1 MKFKPAGFL
10 TKIVVLVLMIYMATS
25 LLNLLGQLK
34 TVQAQRDTLEQQVIS
49 QQLDNQRLSDAIEN
63 SDDPDM
69 LEQVARAKGFVRQG
83 EELYIDVAS

>member
-63 SDDPDM
+63 SGDPDM
-69 LEQVARAKGFVRQG
+69 LERVARAKGFVRQG

>member
-34 TVQAQRDTLEQQVIS
+34 TVQAQRDTLEQQVAS

-69 LEQVARAKGFVRQG
+69 LEQVAREKGFVRQG

>member
-1 MKFKPAGFL
+1 MKFKPAGCV

-69 LEQVARAKGFVRQG
+69 LERVARAKGFVRQG

>member
-1 MKFKPAGFL
+1 
-10 TKIVVLVLMIYMATS
+10 MIYMATS

-69 LEQVARAKGFVRQG
+69 LERVARAKGFVRQG

>member
-10 TKIVVLVLMIYMATS
+10 TKIVVLVLMIYRATS
-25 LLNLLGQLK
+25 LLNVLGQLK

-69 LEQVARAKGFVRQG
+69 LERVARAKGFVRQG

>member
-1 MKFKPAGFL
+1 VKFKPAGFL

-34 TVQAQRDTLEQQVIS
+34 TVQAQRDTLEQQVAS

>member
-34 TVQAQRDTLEQQVIS
+34 TVQAQRDTLEQQVTS

-69 LEQVARAKGFVRQG
+69 LEQVAREKGFVRQG

>member
-34 TVQAQRDTLEQQVIS
+34 TVQAQWDTLEQQVTS

-69 LEQVARAKGFVRQG
+69 LEQVAREKGFVRQG